1 MCIRDRLKRNYGYY
15 IEITDDEKYSDFL
28 KTFEH
33 SDDKKMNIDTSEE
46 RIKYILNELLS
57 SEDYVSMDEL
67 SETVFISKNTLNKYI
82 KIIKNIVN
90 KYDLEYITKPSSGV
104 KIIGSENRIRK
115 LYVEYIPVSYTH
127 LDVYKR
133 QINLFVNNKAG
144 AKSCRYS

>member
-1 MCIRDRLKRNYGYY
+1 MTLLFLVKYSILY
-15 IEITDDEKYSDFL
+15 IEIRRELNIRHYYFFNRRADIKI
-28 KTFEH
+28 FEH

-82 KIIKNIVN
+82 KTIKNIVN

-104 KIIGSENRIRK
+104 KSHWFRGQNQKIICGI
-115 LYVEYIPVSYTH
+115 YTVSQ
-127 LDVYKR
+127 L
-133 QINLFVNNKAG
+133 
-144 AKSCRYS
+144 